1 MKTLLAIFLLIP
13 SLSWGNGH
21 SKWKKSSMNL
31 TQVLQIQDA
40 EIVHIERVKKTQNT
54 DTWMY
59 HIRDEYQFFICN
71 LTTVIDDTPR
81 ESVCYYE
88 DWSE

>member
-1 MKTLLAIFLLIP
+1 MKTLLALLLLIP

-31 TQVLQIQDA
+31 TQVLQIQEA
-40 EIVHIERVKKTQNT
+40 EIVHIERAKKTSNS
-54 DTWMY
+54 DTWLY
-59 HIRDEYQFFICN
+59 HIRDKYQFFICR
-71 LTTVIDDTPR
+71 LTTYQDDQPR
-81 ESVCYYE
+81 ESVCFYE